1 MREIQYN
8 VDIEKQ
14 NYEYKACMQNDDL
27 KITLNVY
34 NNASEYDLAG
44 AKAILNFAKPD
55 GTPIVKK
62 DDITVEENIITCA
75 LDKSYTDVNGKANI
89 EFEVTKNGTIT
100 TFPVELVIV
109 KKAFQSEKVNNK
121 IIEVLETI
129 QMDEYVDEFLDGI
142 KKKQTELSSQI
153 AENTNLLNARMDE
166 KANKNDVANL
176 SSVTPEFASSIDKM
190 IDTTKTYVNIS
201 DGYIYL
207 YNSTTSNFEKSSL
220 QYQATG
226 LNDKSV
232 DITKLEE
239 KIQNK
244 FEKETTETDI
254 IGGELSI
261 SKYMINGVDSTSK
274 VVEGNSLA
282 YTTNTTYGT
291 YGWIFENIKG
301 KKYQV
306 ISTVENIGN
315 VSADFNF
322 MKAYKAEISGG
333 VVGLNGEIVG
343 EMVTLDSGVSVT
355 KTYII
360 TSDQDE
366 TIYKGI
372 ALCIKCNINGA
383 TLKLTQTVNEI
394 NTVTNISGLKMIAD
408 VANTLSPE
416 YKKELF
422 NEFFNN
428 WNGAEVLA
436 IGDSLTSAKK
446 WQLKTTELLGCN
458 IITHAKGGKGYIDL
472 IDGENGQDG
481 DYDNETDVSGVL
493 RPLSVDDVIGKKLI
507 IVYAGYNER
516 HMSYG
521 EIGDVYPTNNTLA
534 GKVQYVI
541 NSIYSLLEQAD
552 NLTCKL
558 LFITPHCVGTYG
570 YVNIDGYGEYP
581 LGTGRTL
588 EGISNIIK
596 KVAEYNN
603 IEVLDLWHN
612 SGIGK
617 FTWDIYCAKTP
628 ASATAPY
635 PDNVDLV
642 HLNASVGYPHLGTL
656 IANKIKTM

>member
-1 MREIQYN
+1 MRKVIY
-8 VDIEKQ
+8 DIDINLQ
-14 NYEYKACMQNDDL
+14 EYDIKACMQNDDINL
-27 KITLNVY
+27 IINIYEDEKN
-34 NNASEYDLAG
+34 YDLTG
-44 AKAILNFAKPD
+44 AKATLNWSKPD
-55 GTPIVKK
+55 GTPLKKDMDINKNIVSITLNKNYTDIKGKAKLDIEIVKEG
-62 DDITVEENIITCA
+62 TV
-75 LDKSYTDVNGKANI
+75 S
-89 EFEVTKNGTIT
+89 
-100 TFPVELVIV
+100 TFPLCLVIV
-109 KKAFQSEKVNNK
+109 EKVFQSNKVNNK
-121 IIEVLETI
+121 IVELLDII
-129 QMDEYVDEFLDGI
+129 KMDEYIDEFLDGI
-142 KKKQTELSSQI
+142 KKKQTELSSQ
-153 AENTNLLNARMDE
+153 MDE

-176 SSVTPEFASSIDKM
+176 ISVTPEFISSIDKM

-220 QYQATG
+220 RYQATG

-306 ISTVENIGN
+306 ISTVENVGN

-408 VANTLSPE
+408 VANALSPE

-422 NEFFNN
+422 NEFFGN

-446 WQLKTTELLGCN
+446 WQLKVTELLGCN
-458 IITHAKGGKGYIDL
+458 ITTHAKGGKGYIDL

-481 DYDNETDVSGVL
+481 EYDNETDASGIL
-493 RPLSVDDVIGKKLI
+493 RPLSIDDVAGKKLI

-516 HMSYG
+516 HMTYG

-570 YVNIDGYGEYP
+570 YVNVDGYGEYP
-581 LGTGRTL
+581 TGTGRTL
-588 EGISNIIK
+588 EGISDTIK
-596 KVAEYNN
+596 KIANYNN
-603 IEVLDLWHN
+603 IPVKDLWHE
-612 SGIGK
+612 SGINK
-617 FTWDIYCAKTP
+617 FTWNIYCAKTP

>member
-1 MREIQYN
+1 MREIEYN
-8 VDIEKQ
+8 IDIMKQ
-14 NYEYKACMQNDDL
+14 NYNYKACMQGDSL
-27 KITLNVY
+27 KIILNVY
-34 NNASEYDLAG
+34 NNGSQYDLTG
-44 AKAILNFAKPD
+44 AKVILNFAKPD
-55 GTPIVKK
+55 GTPIVK
-62 DDITVEENIITCA
+62 DDITVEGNIICI
-75 LDKSYTDVNGKANI
+75 LDEEYTNIHGKAKF
-89 EFEVTKNGTIT
+89 EFEINKDGKTT
-100 TFPVELVIV
+100 TFPLELVI
-109 KKAFQSEKVNNK
+109 AEKVFESSVVNNK
-121 IIEVLETI
+121 IVELLNLVKIDDAI
-129 QMDEYVDEFLDGI
+129 DDFMDSI
-142 KKKQTELSSQI
+142 KKKQAELSSQI
-153 AENTNLLNARMDE
+153 AENANLLDARIDAFTTLTEGSTTGDAELVDIRVGINGTIYENAGAAVR
-166 KANKNDVANL
+166 AI
-176 SSVTPEFASSIDKM
+176 ASGEGLGDKSIDIVKL
-190 IDTTKTYVNIS
+190 DAK
-201 DGYIYL
+201 
-207 YNSTTSNFEKSSL
+207 L
-220 QYQATG
+220 Q
-226 LNDKSV
+226 S
-232 DITKLEE
+232 
-239 KIQNK
+239 K
-244 FEKETTETDI
+244 FEKTTTTTEVD
-254 IGGELSI
+254 GDSYAI
-261 SKYMINGVDSTSK
+261 SKYMIVGVDSTSK
-274 VVEGNSLA
+274 VVDGTSLT
-282 YTTNTTYGT
+282 YTTNTIYGAW
-291 YGWIFENIKG
+291 GWIFPNTAD
-301 KKYQV
+301 KKYKVTSV
-306 ISTVENIGN
+306 IENVGDVDDTV
-315 VSADFNF
+315 SL
-322 MKAYKAEISGG
+322 MLTYKAEISGG
-333 VVGLNGEIVG
+333 VIAANGDILESNIALATG
-343 EMVTLDSGVSVT
+343 SSVT
-355 KTYII
+355 KVNTVTTGTDADTYAGVALSVKSS
-360 TSDQDE
+360 TS
-366 TIYKGI
+366 
-372 ALCIKCNINGA
+372 GA
-383 TLKLTQTVNEI
+383 KIKLTQTVNEI

-481 DYDNETDVSGVL
+481 DYDNETDASGIL
-493 RPLSVDDVIGKKLI
+493 RPLSVDDVTGKKLI

-516 HMSYG
+516 HMAYG
-521 EIGDVYPTNNTLA
+521 EIGDVYPTKNTLA

>member
-1 MREIQYN
+1 MREIEYN
-8 VDIEKQ
+8 IDIMKQ
-14 NYEYKACMQNDDL
+14 NYNYKACMQGDSL
-27 KITLNVY
+27 KIILNVY
-34 NNASEYDLAG
+34 NNGSQYDLTG
-44 AKAILNFAKPD
+44 AKVILNFAKPD
-55 GTPIVKK
+55 GTPIVK
-62 DDITVEENIITCA
+62 DDITVEGNIICI
-75 LDKSYTDVNGKANI
+75 LDEEYTNIHGKAKF
-89 EFEVTKNGTIT
+89 EFEINKDGKTT
-100 TFPVELVIV
+100 TFPLELVI
-109 KKAFQSEKVNNK
+109 AEKVFESSVVNNK
-121 IIEVLETI
+121 IVELLNLVKIDDAI
-129 QMDEYVDEFLDGI
+129 DDFMDSI
-142 KKKQTELSSQI
+142 KKKQAELSSQI
-153 AENTNLLNARMDE
+153 AENANLLDARIDAFTTLTEGSTTGDAELVDIRVGINGTIYENAGAAVR
-166 KANKNDVANL
+166 AI
-176 SSVTPEFASSIDKM
+176 ASGEGLGDKSIDIVKL
-190 IDTTKTYVNIS
+190 DAK
-201 DGYIYL
+201 
-207 YNSTTSNFEKSSL
+207 L
-220 QYQATG
+220 Q
-226 LNDKSV
+226 S
-232 DITKLEE
+232 
-239 KIQNK
+239 K
-244 FEKETTETDI
+244 FEKTTTTTEVD
-254 IGGELSI
+254 GDSYAI
-261 SKYMINGVDSTSK
+261 SKYMIVGVDSTSK
-274 VVEGNSLA
+274 VVDGTSLT
-282 YTTNTTYGT
+282 YTTNTIYGAW
-291 YGWIFENIKG
+291 GWIFPNTAD
-301 KKYQV
+301 KKYKVTSV
-306 ISTVENIGN
+306 IENVGDVDDTV
-315 VSADFNF
+315 SL
-322 MKAYKAEISGG
+322 MLTYKAEISGG
-333 VVGLNGEIVG
+333 VIAANGDILESNIALATG
-343 EMVTLDSGVSVT
+343 SSVT
-355 KTYII
+355 KVNTVTTGTDADTYAGVALSVKSS
-360 TSDQDE
+360 TS
-366 TIYKGI
+366 
-372 ALCIKCNINGA
+372 GA
-383 TLKLTQTVNEI
+383 KIKLTQTVNEI

-458 IITHAKGGKGYIDL
+458 ITTHAKGGKGYIDL

-481 DYDNETDVSGVL
+481 DYDNETDASGIL
-493 RPLSVDDVIGKKLI
+493 RPLSVDDVTGKKLI

-516 HMSYG
+516 HMAYG
-521 EIGDVYPTNNTLA
+521 EIGDVYPTKNTLA

>member
-1 MREIQYN
+1 MGILSDFTKKIRNAIYVKDVRDAIADGLEHVESLEEKNLETYNNMVIGAGESNAEIVDARLDNTTGKRYEKVGKRLDN
-8 VDIEKQ
+8 LSSEIAENANLLDARIDAFTTLTEGSTTGDAELVDIRVG
-14 NYEYKACMQNDDL
+14 
-27 KITLNVY
+27 I
-34 NNASEYDLAG
+34 
-44 AKAILNFAKPD
+44 
-55 GTPIVKK
+55 
-62 DDITVEENIITCA
+62 
-75 LDKSYTDVNGKANI
+75 
-89 EFEVTKNGTIT
+89 NGTIYENAGAA
-100 TFPVELVIV
+100 VRAIASGEGLGDKSIDIV
-109 KKAFQSEKVNNK
+109 KLDAKLQS
-121 IIEVLETI
+121 
-129 QMDEYVDEFLDGI
+129 
-142 KKKQTELSSQI
+142 
-153 AENTNLLNARMDE
+153 
-166 KANKNDVANL
+166 
-176 SSVTPEFASSIDKM
+176 
-190 IDTTKTYVNIS
+190 
-201 DGYIYL
+201 
-207 YNSTTSNFEKSSL
+207 
-220 QYQATG
+220 
-226 LNDKSV
+226 
-232 DITKLEE
+232 
-239 KIQNK
+239 K
-244 FEKETTETDI
+244 FEKTTTTTEVD
-254 IGGELSI
+254 GDSYAI
-261 SKYMINGVDSTSK
+261 SKYMIVGVDSTSK
-274 VVEGNSLA
+274 VVDGTSLT
-282 YTTNTTYGT
+282 YTTNTIYGAW
-291 YGWIFENIKG
+291 GWIFPNTAD
-301 KKYQV
+301 KKYKVTSV
-306 ISTVENIGN
+306 IENVGDVDDTV
-315 VSADFNF
+315 SL
-322 MKAYKAEISGG
+322 MLTYKAEISGG
-333 VVGLNGEIVG
+333 VIAANGDILESNIALATG
-343 EMVTLDSGVSVT
+343 SSVT
-355 KTYII
+355 KVNTVTTGTDADTYAGVALSVKSS
-360 TSDQDE
+360 TS
-366 TIYKGI
+366 
-372 ALCIKCNINGA
+372 GA
-383 TLKLTQTVNEI
+383 KIKLTQTVVEI
-394 NTVTNISGLKMIAD
+394 NTVTDVNAIKMIAD

-458 IITHAKGGKGYIDL
+458 ITTHAKGGKGYIDL

-481 DYDNETDVSGVL
+481 DYDNETDASGIL
-493 RPLSVDDVIGKKLI
+493 RPLSVDDVTGKKLI

-516 HMSYG
+516 HMAYG
-521 EIGDVYPTNNTLA
+521 EIGDVYPTKNTLA

>member
-1 MREIQYN
+1 MRKVIY
-8 VDIEKQ
+8 DIDINLQ
-14 NYEYKACMQNDDL
+14 EYDIKACMQNDDINL
-27 KITLNVY
+27 IINIYENEKN
-34 NNASEYDLAG
+34 YDLMG
-44 AKAILNFAKPD
+44 AKATLNWSKPD
-55 GTPIVKK
+55 GTPLKKDMDINKNIVSITLNKDYTDIKGKAKLDIEIVKEG
-62 DDITVEENIITCA
+62 TV
-75 LDKSYTDVNGKANI
+75 S
-89 EFEVTKNGTIT
+89 
-100 TFPVELVIV
+100 TFPLCLVIV
-109 KKAFQSEKVNNK
+109 EKVFQSNKVNNK
-121 IIEVLETI
+121 IVELLDII
-129 QMDEYVDEFLDGI
+129 KMDEYIDEFLDGI
-142 KKKQTELSSQI
+142 KKKQTELSSQ
-153 AENTNLLNARMDE
+153 MDE

-207 YNSTTSNFEKSSL
+207 YNSTTSKFEKSSL

-394 NTVTNISGLKMIAD
+394 NTVTDVNAIKMIAD

-458 IITHAKGGKGYIDL
+458 ITTHAKGGKGYIDL

-481 DYDNETDVSGVL
+481 DYDNETDASGIL
-493 RPLSVDDVIGKKLI
+493 RPLSVDDVTGKKLI

-516 HMSYG
+516 HMAYG
-521 EIGDVYPTNNTLA
+521 EIGDVYPTKNTLA

>member
-1 MREIQYN
+1 MKFLTLTNI
-8 VDIEKQ
+8 VS
-14 NYEYKACMQNDDL
+14 
-27 KITLNVY
+27 ITLNKDY
-34 NNASEYDLAG
+34 TDIKG
-44 AKAILNFAKPD
+44 KAKLDIE
-55 GTPIVKK
+55 IVKEG
-62 DDITVEENIITCA
+62 TV
-75 LDKSYTDVNGKANI
+75 S
-89 EFEVTKNGTIT
+89 
-100 TFPVELVIV
+100 TFPLCLVIV
-109 KKAFQSEKVNNK
+109 EKVFQSNKVNNK
-121 IIEVLETI
+121 IVELLDII
-129 QMDEYVDEFLDGI
+129 KMDEYIDEFLDGI
-142 KKKQTELSSQI
+142 KKKQTELSSQ
-153 AENTNLLNARMDE
+153 MDE

-207 YNSTTSNFEKSSL
+207 YNSTTSKFEKSSL

-394 NTVTNISGLKMIAD
+394 NTVTDVNAIKMIAD

-458 IITHAKGGKGYIDL
+458 ITTHAKGGKGYIDL

-481 DYDNETDVSGVL
+481 DYDNETDASGIL
-493 RPLSVDDVIGKKLI
+493 RPLSVDDVTGKKLI

-516 HMSYG
+516 HMAYG
-521 EIGDVYPTNNTLA
+521 EIGDVYPTKNTLA

>member
-1 MREIQYN
+1 MREIEYN
-8 VDIEKQ
+8 IDIMKQ
-14 NYEYKACMQNDDL
+14 NYNYKACMQGDSL
-27 KITLNVY
+27 KIILNVY
-34 NNASEYDLAG
+34 NNGSQYDLTG
-44 AKAILNFAKPD
+44 AKVILNFAKPD
-55 GTPIVKK
+55 GTPITKS
-62 DDITVEENIITCA
+62 DNITVENNTISCIVNEEYTNI
-75 LDKSYTDVNGKANI
+75 NGKTKF
-89 EFEVTKNGTIT
+89 EFEINKDGKTT
-100 TFPVELVIV
+100 TFPLELVIAEKV
-109 KKAFQSEKVNNK
+109 FQSSVVNNK
-121 IIEVLETI
+121 IVELLDLVKIDEAI
-129 QMDEYVDEFLDGI
+129 DDFMDSI

-153 AENTNLLNARMDE
+153 AENANLLDARIDAFTTLTEGSTTGDAELVDIRVGINGTIYENAGAAVR
-166 KANKNDVANL
+166 AI
-176 SSVTPEFASSIDKM
+176 ASGEGLGDKSIDIVKL
-190 IDTTKTYVNIS
+190 DAK
-201 DGYIYL
+201 
-207 YNSTTSNFEKSSL
+207 L
-220 QYQATG
+220 Q
-226 LNDKSV
+226 S
-232 DITKLEE
+232 
-239 KIQNK
+239 K
-244 FEKETTETDI
+244 FEKTTTTTEVD
-254 IGGELSI
+254 GDSYAI
-261 SKYMINGVDSTSK
+261 SKYMIVGVDSTSK
-274 VVEGNSLA
+274 VVDGTSLT
-282 YTTNTTYGT
+282 YTTNTIYGAW
-291 YGWIFENIKG
+291 GWIFPNTAD
-301 KKYQV
+301 KKYKVTSV
-306 ISTVENIGN
+306 IENVGDVDDTV
-315 VSADFNF
+315 SL
-322 MKAYKAEISGG
+322 MLTYKAEISGG
-333 VVGLNGEIVG
+333 VIAANGDILESNIALATG
-343 EMVTLDSGVSVT
+343 SSVT
-355 KTYII
+355 KVNTVTTGTDADTYAGVALSVKSS
-360 TSDQDE
+360 TS
-366 TIYKGI
+366 
-372 ALCIKCNINGA
+372 GA
-383 TLKLTQTVNEI
+383 KIKLTQTVVEI
-394 NTVTNISGLKMIAD
+394 NTVTDVNAIKMIAD

-458 IITHAKGGKGYIDL
+458 ITTHAKGGKGYIDL

-481 DYDNETDVSGVL
+481 DYDNETDASGIL
-493 RPLSVDDVIGKKLI
+493 RPLSVDDVTGKKLI

-516 HMSYG
+516 HMAYG
-521 EIGDVYPTNNTLA
+521 EIGDVYPTKNTLA

>member
-153 AENTNLLNARMDE
+153 AENANLLDARIDAFTTLTEGSTTGDAELVDIRVGINGTIYENAGAAVR
-166 KANKNDVANL
+166 AI
-176 SSVTPEFASSIDKM
+176 ASGEGLGDKSIDIVKL
-190 IDTTKTYVNIS
+190 DAK
-201 DGYIYL
+201 
-207 YNSTTSNFEKSSL
+207 L
-220 QYQATG
+220 Q
-226 LNDKSV
+226 S
-232 DITKLEE
+232 
-239 KIQNK
+239 K
-244 FEKETTETDI
+244 FEKTTTTTEVD
-254 IGGELSI
+254 GDSYAI
-261 SKYMINGVDSTSK
+261 SKYMIVGVDSTSK
-274 VVEGNSLA
+274 VVDGTSLT
-282 YTTNTTYGT
+282 YTTNTIYGAW
-291 YGWIFENIKG
+291 GWIFPNTAD
-301 KKYQV
+301 KKYKVTSV
-306 ISTVENIGN
+306 IENVGDVDDTV
-315 VSADFNF
+315 SL
-322 MKAYKAEISGG
+322 MLTYKAEISGG
-333 VVGLNGEIVG
+333 VIAANGDILESNIALATG
-343 EMVTLDSGVSVT
+343 SSVT
-355 KTYII
+355 KVNTVTTGTDADTYAGVALSVKSS
-360 TSDQDE
+360 TS
-366 TIYKGI
+366 
-372 ALCIKCNINGA
+372 GA
-383 TLKLTQTVNEI
+383 KIKLTQTVVEI
-394 NTVTNISGLKMIAD
+394 NTVTDVNAIKMIAD

-458 IITHAKGGKGYIDL
+458 ITTHAKGGKGYIDL

-481 DYDNETDVSGVL
+481 DYDNETDASGIL
-493 RPLSVDDVIGKKLI
+493 RPLSVDDVTGKKLI

-516 HMSYG
+516 HMAYG
-521 EIGDVYPTNNTLA
+521 EIGDVYPTKNTLA

-588 EGISNIIK
+588 EGISNIIE

>member
-1 MREIQYN
+1 MGISLEQLTNSVNKVMTKVKDKFVLKEEGRGLSTNDYSTEDKDKVAKID
-8 VDIEKQ
+8 DIESSVK
-14 NYEYKACMQNDDL
+14 
-27 KITLNVY
+27 NV
-34 NNASEYDLAG
+34 
-44 AKAILNFAKPD
+44 
-55 GTPIVKK
+55 
-62 DDITVEENIITCA
+62 
-75 LDKSYTDVNGKANI
+75 
-89 EFEVTKNGTIT
+89 
-100 TFPVELVIV
+100 
-109 KKAFQSEKVNNK
+109 
-121 IIEVLETI
+121 
-129 QMDEYVDEFLDGI
+129 
-142 KKKQTELSSQI
+142 SSQ
-153 AENTNLLNARMDE
+153 MDE

-220 QYQATG
+220 RYQATG

>member
-1 MREIQYN
+1 MRQIEYN
-8 VDIEKQ
+8 IDINKSSY
-14 NYEYKACMQNDDL
+14 NYKVCMQNDDL
-27 KITLNVY
+27 EIKVNVY
-34 NNASEYDLAG
+34 NNSLAYDLTNST
-44 AKAILNFAKPD
+44 INLNWVVPD
-55 GTPIVKK
+55 GTPLTKNNLEK
-62 DDITVEENIITCA
+62 ENNVVIIKLNNDFTEI
-75 LDKSYTDVNGKANI
+75 KGKAK
-89 EFEVTKNGTIT
+89 FELEIINDGKMT
-100 TFPVELVIV
+100 TFPLEIVIV
-109 KKAFQSEKVNNK
+109 QKSFQSEAVNNK

-129 QMDEYVDEFLDGI
+129 QMDEYIDEFLDGI
-142 KKKQTELSSQI
+142 KKKQTELSSQ
-153 AENTNLLNARMDE
+153 MDE

-220 QYQATG
+220 RYQATG

-446 WQLKTTELLGCN
+446 WQLKVTELLGCN
-458 IITHAKGGKGYIDL
+458 ITTHAKGGKGYIDL

-481 DYDNETDVSGVL
+481 DYDNETDASGVL

-570 YVNIDGYGEYP
+570 YVNVDGYGEYP
-581 LGTGRTL
+581 TGTGRTL
-588 EGISNIIK
+588 EGISDTIK
-596 KVAEYNN
+596 KIANYNN
-603 IEVLDLWHN
+603 IPVKDLWHE
-612 SGIGK
+612 SGINK
-617 FTWDIYCAKTP
+617 FTWNIYCAKTP

>member
-1 MREIQYN
+1 MRMRQIEY
-8 VDIEKQ
+8 DIDIMKQ
-14 NYEYKACMQNDDL
+14 NYNYKACMQGDDL
-27 KITLNVY
+27 KIILNIY
-34 NNASEYDLAG
+34 NNGLKYDLTG

-55 GTPIVKK
+55 GTPITKS
-62 DDITVEENIITCA
+62 DNITVENNTISCIVNEEYTNI
-75 LDKSYTDVNGKANI
+75 NGKTKF
-89 EFEVTKNGTIT
+89 EFEINKDGKTT
-100 TFPVELVIV
+100 TFPLELVIAEKV
-109 KKAFQSEKVNNK
+109 FQSPVVNNK
-121 IIEVLETI
+121 IVELLDLVKIDEAI
-129 QMDEYVDEFLDGI
+129 DDFMDSI
-142 KKKQTELSSQI
+142 KKKQTELSSQ
-153 AENTNLLNARMDE
+153 MDE

-207 YNSTTSNFEKSSL
+207 YNSTTSKFEKSSL